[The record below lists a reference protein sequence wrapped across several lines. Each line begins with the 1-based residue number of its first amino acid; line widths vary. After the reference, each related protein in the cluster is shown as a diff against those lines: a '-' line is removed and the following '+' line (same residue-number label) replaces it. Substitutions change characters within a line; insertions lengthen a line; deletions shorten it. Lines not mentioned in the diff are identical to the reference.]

1 MCTITQYAKQVS
13 RNHWQPV
20 LLGSLVALI
29 HVAKPAVVDDQA
41 YLMFAEHIQH
51 HPLDPYGFEHFWYK
65 QPEPAMN
72 VLAPPVMIY
81 WLALGKSLVGES
93 LFALKLFLAPFP
105 ILLAFGVRSL
115 LRWVAPRSGSVWLPV
130 LMLGPGILPFL
141 NMMLDIPALALALSA
156 LAVFTLVIRPSG
168 SWQAVLGAGF
178 LLGLALQTKYSVIG
192 FLPILLW
199 MGWTTGRFKAGLLSV
214 AISVMIFA
222 SWEVF
227 LDTQHGESHFLHHLQ
242 SDLDGPEEA
251 RAEIVDQDPVS
262 KIKLAIARKFANF
275 VSTVSNLGLTAGW
288 LAVTGLLCFAQGRR
302 FIRPLIITQFLVF
315 IYLLV
320 APASWVCILAQEPG
334 PDRLTLNKVYFY
346 LSGFAAVGSALCLA
360 AHLVR
365 SARRETTRPEAS
377 QLAWFLIG
385 ACLLEFLATL
395 ALTPFPA
402 ARRTIGISCFLCLL
416 FARYWELNLHDAA
429 IIRTRV
435 WFSSLAI
442 GIGLTVN
449 AVDIW
454 DAHAEK
460 VVPAQ
465 AVTLARQQ
473 GLTGTGWYVGHWGY
487 QHYCDRLG
495 LKPLAPG
502 SVVLPGDWIVYPEHP
517 DAAGFYRPE
526 LWKLDID
533 WQSEN
538 VTRVGWVEWRDGLSG
553 QTIPHLYGGRIPVVT
568 RKHPRLRVGIYQ
580 VQELMIPQ
588 RPIEPD

>member
-1 MCTITQYAKQVS
+1 M
-13 RNHWQPV
+13 
-20 LLGSLVALI
+20 ALI
-29 HVAKPAVVDDQA
+29 HVAKPAVIDDQA
-41 YLMFAEHIQH
+41 YLMFAEHIRH

-72 VLAPPVMIY
+72 VLAPPVILY
-81 WLALGKSLVGES
+81 WLALGKSLVGDS
-93 LFALKLFLAPFP
+93 LFALKLFLVPFP

-115 LRWVAPRSGSVWLPV
+115 LGWVAPRSGPGWLPV

-141 NMMLDIPALALALSA
+141 NVMLDIPALALAVSA
-156 LAVFTLVIRPSG
+156 LAVFTRVTRPTG
-168 SWQAVLGAGF
+168 SWRAVLGAGL
-178 LLGLALQTKYSVIG
+178 LLGLALQTKYSVMG

-199 MGWTTGRFKAGLLSV
+199 MGWTTGRFKAGLLCV
-214 AISVMIFA
+214 AIAVMIFA
-222 SWEVF
+222 SWEAF
-227 LDTQHGESHFLHHLQ
+227 LHTQHGESHFLHHLQ
-242 SDLDGPEEA
+242 SDLDGPDEA
-251 RAEIVDQDPVS
+251 RKEMAEQGALS
-262 KIKLAIARKFANF
+262 KILHGIGRKFANF
-275 VSTVSNLGLTAGW
+275 VPTVSNLGLTAGW
-288 LAVTGLLCFAQGRR
+288 LAATGLLGLASGRR
-302 FIRPLIITQFLVF
+302 FIRPLILTQFLVF

-320 APASWVCILAQEPG
+320 APAPWVCILAQEPG

-346 LSGFAAVGSALCLA
+346 LSGFGAFGSALCLA
-360 AHLVR
+360 VYLIQSTWR
-365 SARRETTRPEAS
+365 NTRRPEAS

-385 ACLLEFLATL
+385 ACILEFLATL

-402 ARRTIGISCFLCLL
+402 ARRTIGIAFFLSLL

-449 AVDIW
+449 TMDTW
-454 DAHAEK
+454 DAQAEK
-460 VVPAQ
+460 IVPAQ

-517 DAAGFYRPE
+517 DAVGFYRPE

-533 WQSEN
+533 WQGDA

-580 VQELMIPQ
+580 VQLLMIPQ